1 MSDALPN
8 AHVSSLR
15 TVRVDPTRTVTNLT
29 TKINT
34 HGMTTLEL
42 DSHADT
48 CVLGKDCLV
57 ILDYDRPVQVV
68 GYDPALGAKTY
79 QTISGVV
86 AHDDP
91 VTGEVIHLVIHQA
104 IHIPHLD
111 HHLLFPMQCRVNDVI
126 INETPK
132 FLDPSPTDQ
141 MHAIAVVDPDDLSQ
155 KIILRLA
162 LRGVI
167 SLLNVRKPSI
177 DD

>member
-57 ILDYDRPVQVV
+57 ILDYERPVQVV

-141 MHAIAVVDPDDLSQ
+141 MHAIAVIDPDNLAQ
-155 KIILRLA
+155 TLTLRLA

-167 SLLNVRKPSI
+167 RCLT
-177 DD
+177 

>member
-15 TVRVDPTRTVTNLT
+15 TIRIALDPHRMYTDVDPPRTVTDLT
-29 TKINT
+29 TKLNT

-79 QTISGVV
+79 QTISGVI

-91 VTGEVIHLVIHQA
+91 VTGEVIHLIIHQA

-111 HHLLFPMQCRVNDVI
+111 HHLLCPMQCRVNDVI
-126 INETPK
+126 INETPSFWTRAPQTK
-132 FLDPSPTDQ
+132 CML
-141 MHAIAVVDPDDLSQ
+141 
-155 KIILRLA
+155 
-162 LRGVI
+162 
-167 SLLNVRKPSI
+167 
-177 DD
+177 